1 MRCLLGEMKHF
12 KELSFVNIIVKDH
25 AVRYTNGGLISPI
38 YLRCLSHRS
47 FLMLRT
53 ILAVLLA
60 LLVLPSIAAAQR
72 TFDVY
77 ILAGQSNADGRG
89 LESDILDSPL
99 LDNPSNAII
108 SYLNPAETV
117 NGVSDGDVS
126 SNGFQNLAAG
136 FSVAPGERVESVA
149 QQAISGNGV
158 PSGDNYF
165 GLELSFANAIGAAT
179 GSTNDVAIIKVT
191 RGGTNLR
198 NDWRAPTADDPT
210 GGFLYEAL
218 IGHVNASLDQ
228 LTEGGN
234 QANVQGFL
242 WHQGESDSGN
252 STTIENYPGLFTDL
266 VDGVRDNFGD
276 DIPVVLGELAPNRP
290 GNTVQFND
298 TIQTLDDPNSSEF
311 ISGVS
316 VVSSAGLTTPGDITN
331 EVGGDFTH
339 FDALSQIELGE
350 RFATSLASTVFD
362 VDTFLPGDSASFSIQ
377 QSDNT
382 LNGAGLGGTLTS
394 DESGAEL
401 TLTVTDIVSHVS
413 DTDASL
419 VSLREDPDAGHVVN
433 INGGNSLGING
444 GSGGHTGENVNF
456 SPGEAVTFVFDE
468 DVEFVSIDLQSFDA
482 AGENNGFRISSSA
495 FSAVE
500 IRPEDLLDSDDAND
514 FDFAPGLIVRA
525 GTEITFE
532 AFSTTGTF
540 NAADSFRIQD
550 FSVNVVQVAVPE
562 PSSLAILG
570 LMSSVVAIRRRR

>member
-1 MRCLLGEMKHF
+1 
-12 KELSFVNIIVKDH
+12 
-25 AVRYTNGGLISPI
+25 
-38 YLRCLSHRS
+38 
-47 FLMLRT
+47 MLRT
-53 ILAVLLA
+53 ISAVLLA
-60 LLVLPSIAAAQR
+60 LLVLPSIAEAQR

-136 FSVAPGERVESVA
+136 FSVAPGERGESLDL
-149 QQAISGNGV
+149 GV
-158 PSGDNYF
+158 PSGENYF

-228 LTEGGN
+228 LIEGGN

-252 STTIENYPGLFTDL
+252 STNINNYPGLFTDL

-276 DIPVVLGELAPNRP
+276 DIPVVLGELAPNRG

-298 TIQTLDDPNSSEF
+298 RIQTLDDPNSSAF

-316 VVSSAGLTTPGDITN
+316 VVSSAGLTTPANDS
-331 EVGGDFTH
+331 TH
-339 FDALSQIELGE
+339 FDANGQIGLGE
-350 RFATSLASTVFD
+350 RFASTLASTA
-362 VDTFLPGDSASFSIQ
+362 T
-377 QSDNT
+377 
-382 LNGAGLGGTLTS
+382 
-394 DESGAEL
+394 
-401 TLTVTDIVSHVS
+401 
-413 DTDASL
+413 
-419 VSLREDPDAGHVVN
+419 
-433 INGGNSLGING
+433 
-444 GSGGHTGENVNF
+444 
-456 SPGEAVTFVFDE
+456 
-468 DVEFVSIDLQSFDA
+468 
-482 AGENNGFRISSSA
+482 
-495 FSAVE
+495 
-500 IRPEDLLDSDDAND
+500 
-514 FDFAPGLIVRA
+514 
-525 GTEITFE
+525 
-532 AFSTTGTF
+532 
-540 NAADSFRIQD
+540 
-550 FSVNVVQVAVPE
+550 VPE
-562 PSSLAILG
+562 PSGLAILA
-570 LMSSVVAIRRRR
+570 VAGMLGMVRRRK

>member
-1 MRCLLGEMKHF
+1 
-12 KELSFVNIIVKDH
+12 
-25 AVRYTNGGLISPI
+25 
-38 YLRCLSHRS
+38 
-47 FLMLRT
+47 MLRS
-53 ILAVLLA
+53 ISAILLA
-60 LLVLPSIAAAQR
+60 LLVLPSIAEAQR

-136 FSVAPGERVESVA
+136 FSVAPGERGESLDL
-149 QQAISGNGV
+149 GV
-158 PSGDNYF
+158 PSGENYF
-165 GLELSFANAIGAAT
+165 GLELSFANAIGGAT

-198 NDWRAPTADDPT
+198 NEWRAPTAEDPT

-218 IGHVNASLDQ
+218 IGHVNESLDQ
-228 LTEGGN
+228 LTADGD

-252 STTIENYPGLFTDL
+252 TTNINNYPGLFTDL

-276 DIPVVLGELAPNRP
+276 DIPVALGELAPNRP

-316 VVSSAGLTTPGDITN
+316 VVSSAGLTTPANDL
-331 EVGGDFTH
+331 TH
-339 FDALSQIELGE
+339 FDANGQIELGE

-362 VDTFLPGDSASFSIQ
+362 VDTFLPDDSASFSIQ

-444 GSGGHTGENVNF
+444 GSGGHNSDAANF

>member
-1 MRCLLGEMKHF
+1 
-12 KELSFVNIIVKDH
+12 
-25 AVRYTNGGLISPI
+25 
-38 YLRCLSHRS
+38 
-47 FLMLRT
+47 MLRT
-53 ILAVLLA
+53 TILSVLLA

-165 GLELSFANAIGAAT
+165 GLELSFASAIGAAT

-228 LTEGGN
+228 LTADGD

-316 VVSSAGLTTPGDITN
+316 VVSSAGLTTPANDL
-331 EVGGDFTH
+331 TH
-339 FDALSQIELGE
+339 FDANGQIGLGE
-350 RFATSLASTVFD
+350 RFATSLASTVVD
-362 VDTFLPGDSASFSIQ
+362 VDTFLQGDSASFSIQ
-377 QSDNT
+377 SSDT
-382 LNGAGLGGTLTS
+382 VNGAGLGGTLTS

-444 GSGGHTGENVNF
+444 GSGGHNSDAANF

-532 AFSTTGTF
+532 AFSSTGTF